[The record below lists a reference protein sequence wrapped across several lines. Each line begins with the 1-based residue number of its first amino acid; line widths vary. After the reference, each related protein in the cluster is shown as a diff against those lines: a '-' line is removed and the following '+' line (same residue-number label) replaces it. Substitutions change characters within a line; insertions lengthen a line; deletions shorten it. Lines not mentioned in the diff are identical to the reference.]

1 MSVTS
6 GFLMTSTIDIT
17 IGIPIVLVIGTMLGV
32 PTTITID
39 ATIGDPMT
47 LTIDGAFCIWMTSP
61 TWIKSYATNIYKHH
75 LNW

>member
-1 MSVTS
+1 
-6 GFLMTSTIDIT
+6 
-17 IGIPIVLVIGTMLGV
+17 MLGV